1 MHNAMVENSGE
12 QLTYRILGIMS
23 GSSLDGIDLAYCIF
37 TTGGK
42 RWTYRIEK
50 ARTIPFNDELHH
62 QLKNPHVLS
71 AEEMVQLDIELGRF
85 IGKAAMAF
93 IEKHG
98 LEKVGFF
105 ASHGHTLFHNPSK
118 VYTTQIGNGAI
129 MAAMSKTPVITDFRS
144 LDVCLG
150 GQGAPLVP
158 IGDEYLFPE
167 YEFCLN
173 VGGYANISF
182 KESGIRR
189 GYDICPVNKAI
200 GWLVSGMNKTMDKD
214 GKMAAR
220 GTINK
225 ALLDQLNQL
234 EYYSAAPP
242 KSLGDDWLKKHFI
255 RVLEDF
261 QAISLYDR
269 LRTVYEHIAVQI
281 KKASEERSA
290 GKMLVT
296 GGGAYNQF
304 LMECIRNVNDNRIII
319 PESTLVEFKEA
330 LIFALMGLLRSKN
343 MINCLASVTG
353 ASQDSSGGIIYRQYG

>member
-1 MHNAMVENSGE
+1 MVKNSGG
-12 QLTYRILGIMS
+12 QSVYRILGIMS
-23 GSSLDGIDLAYCIF
+23 GSSLDGIDLAYCMF

-42 RWTYRIEK
+42 RWIYRIEQ
-50 ARTIPFNDELHH
+50 AYTIPFNDELNH
-62 QLKNPHVLS
+62 QLKNPHILS
-71 AEEMVQLDIELGRF
+71 AEEMVHLDIKLGRF
-85 IGKAAMAF
+85 IGEAAMQL
-93 IEKHG
+93 IQNCG
-98 LEKVGFF
+98 LEKADYI

-118 VYTTQIGNGAI
+118 LYTTQIGNGAI
-129 MAAMSKTPVITDFRS
+129 MAALTKIPVIADFRS
-144 LDVCLG
+144 LYVCLG

-167 YEFCLN
+167 YDFCLN
-173 VGGYANISF
+173 LGGFANISF
-182 KESGIRR
+182 KETGIRR

-200 GWLVSGMNKTMDKD
+200 GWLVSGMNKSMDKD

-234 EYYSAAPP
+234 DYYNAVPP
-242 KSLGDDWLKKHFI
+242 KSLGGDWLNKHFI
-255 RVLEDF
+255 KVLEDF
-261 QAISLYDR
+261 QNISLYDR

-281 KKASEERSA
+281 KKASEKRPA
-290 GKMLVT
+290 GTMLVT

-304 LMECIRNVNDNRIII
+304 LMDRIRQTNANRIIM
-319 PESTLVEFKEA
+319 PENTLVDFKEA

-353 ASQDSSGGIIYRQYG
+353 ASQDSSGGIIYSLYG